1 VASSWCSPNG
11 PLKEAVIPHVSEC
24 EGGAPMALVILRG
37 LTGSGKSTV
46 ATILAK
52 RYTRIVEIGID
63 KIRNNENATE
73 SYCFPEA
80 GRRAKRLLE
89 EGVTVIVHDAF
100 DNQKHVE
107 MFLEPTGLSL
117 ADNSVYVFRL
127 QCTKGEAMERNSRKT
142 DPEIKPWQ
150 TEQEYR
156 KVVEK
161 LPGEVIILTSNKS
174 ACQVADDIARQVGLV
189 N

>member
-1 VASSWCSPNG
+1 
-11 PLKEAVIPHVSEC
+11 
-24 EGGAPMALVILRG
+24 MALVILRG

-52 RYTRIVEIGID
+52 RHTRIEEIGID
-63 KIRNNENATE
+63 KIRKKNPRE

-89 EGVTVIVHDAF
+89 DGVTVIVHDAF

-127 QCTKGEAMERNSRKT
+127 QCTKGEAIERNSRKT
-142 DPEIKPWQ
+142 DPEIELWQ

-161 LPGEVIILTSNKS
+161 LSGEVIISTSNKS
-174 ACQVADDIARQVGLV
+174 ACQVADDITRQVGLA

>member
-1 VASSWCSPNG
+1 
-11 PLKEAVIPHVSEC
+11 
-24 EGGAPMALVILRG
+24 MTLVILRG
-37 LTGSGKSTV
+37 LTGSGKNTV

-52 RYTRIVEIGID
+52 RYTRIVEVGID
-63 KIRNNENATE
+63 KIREKNATE

-80 GRRAKRLLE
+80 GRRAKCLLE

-127 QCTKGEAMERNSRKT
+127 QCTKGEAIERNSRKT
-142 DPEIKPWQ
+142 DHEVQPWQ